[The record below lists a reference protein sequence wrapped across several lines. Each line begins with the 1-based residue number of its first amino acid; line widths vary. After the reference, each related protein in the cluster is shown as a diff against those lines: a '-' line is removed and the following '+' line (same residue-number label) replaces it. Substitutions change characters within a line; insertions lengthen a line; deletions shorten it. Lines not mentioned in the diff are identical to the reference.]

1 MKLMELKNKFSREK
15 SPCPPSGAATG
26 SFRTPLRFWQGGPG
40 RVHDRFMY
48 KLQENGSWTIERLQ
62 P

>member
-1 MKLMELKNKFSREK
+1 M
-15 SPCPPSGAATG
+15 
-26 SFRTPLRFWQGGPG
+26 
-40 RVHDRFMY
+40 HDRFMY